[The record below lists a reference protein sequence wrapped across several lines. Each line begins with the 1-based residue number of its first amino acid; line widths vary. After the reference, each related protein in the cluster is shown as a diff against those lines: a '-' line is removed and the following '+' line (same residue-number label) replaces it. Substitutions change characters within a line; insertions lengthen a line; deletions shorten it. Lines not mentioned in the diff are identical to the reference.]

1 MNDDR
6 ARARVALRLLCG
18 VSAVVELCF
27 QNETHNTHLKPI
39 LLGGSYWLRLSRSL
53 TLSISCCLSRAR
65 ETSVRALWCSC
76 CEVLKKR
83 LALPTVPG
91 PAVLTVCRRSYAP
104 LSLSLTSAPT
114 HTNVR
119 GAQCVRVDSYSPSH
133 DRTRECV

>member
-53 TLSISCCLSRAR
+53 TLSLSCCLSRAR

-83 LALPTVPG
+83 LKKGIADCARAGRAHGLSSIVRP
-91 PAVLTVCRRSYAP
+91 
-104 LSLSLTSAPT
+104 SLSLAHQRTYT
-114 HTNVR
+114 HKRTR
-119 GAQCVRVDSYSPSH
+119 GAVRA
-133 DRTRECV
+133 R